1 MTNDELIEELLW
13 EAHEKGLGTN
23 MIQLA
28 GKYINEDNMRKS
40 FAYQKAYDELQV
52 KYY

>member
-1 MTNDELIEELLW
+1 MSNEELIEELLW
-13 EAHEKGLGTN
+13 ESHKKGLGDA

-28 GKYINEDNMRKS
+28 GKYINENKMRKS
-40 FAYQKAYDELQV
+40 FAYQKAYEDLQV

>member
-13 EAHEKGLGTN
+13 EAHKKGLGTD

-28 GKYINEDNMRKS
+28 GKYINENNMRKS